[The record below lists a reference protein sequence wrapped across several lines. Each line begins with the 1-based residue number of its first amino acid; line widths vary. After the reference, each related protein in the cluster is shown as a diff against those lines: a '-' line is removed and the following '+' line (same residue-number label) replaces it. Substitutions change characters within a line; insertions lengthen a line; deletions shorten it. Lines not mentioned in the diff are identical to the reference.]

1 MAEGLHHLLALDHL
15 VDQRGLLAAHGAL
28 ALEVTIAALGK
39 EACHHEAQRGDAHHH
54 QRDGH
59 VLPQHEQQGAEDG
72 QHAREQLGEAHQQ
85 AVGEG
90 IHVGHHP
97 AHDVAGWM
105 AIEVREGKGLDLPH
119 GGVAQVTA
127 DCEGDAVVADAQ
139 QPLRKG
145 GGHGHS
151 HDLIHDAQHA
161 REVHAPLAQHHINGA
176 AAEDGD
182 IQLCTHAHGSN
193 DQAAHHKQGI
203 RFDLAQ
209 NTGQGGL
216 ALLRGQLCFCFCT
229 HFCASPFLNWLS

>member
-1 MAEGLHHLLALDHL
+1 MAEGLHDLLALDHL
-15 VDQRGLLAAHGAL
+15 VDEGGLLAADGAL
-28 ALEVTIAALGK
+28 ALEVAIAALGE
-39 EACHHEAQRGDAHHH
+39 EAGHHEAQGGDADHH

-59 VLPQHEQQGAEDG
+59 VLLQHEQQGAEDG

-97 AHDVAGWM
+97 AHDVAGGV
-105 AIEVREGKGLDLPH
+105 AVEVGEGQGLDLPH
-119 GGVAQVTA
+119 GGVSQVAA
-127 DCEGDAVVADAQ
+127 DREGDAVVADAQ

-161 REVHAPLAQHHINGA
+161 REVHVPLAQHHIDGV

-182 IQLCTHAHGSN
+182 IQLGRDAHRRH
-193 DQAAHHKQGI
+193 DEAAPHKKSVG
-203 RFDLAQ
+203 LYLLEHP
-209 NTGQGGL
+209 GHGGL
-216 ALLRGQLCFCFCT
+216 LLLRGQPAFCFCT